1 MSDQTIDVDEKTEPA
16 RAETRDGRWGGASAA
31 ILFTVVSL
39 VVGTL
44 FILVNPPFWGND
56 GLSQYA
62 RAYQIS
68 HGHVLPEKI
77 EWYGKGDSYGGEIP
91 ASVWQLYG
99 HAATDLGANPDE
111 PQRWILQPEEYQRL
125 GSARYADSERN
136 LIWFSNTAAYSPIPY
151 APAVLASL
159 VSEGLNLSVTSAL
172 RLMAMSSLLAY
183 VIPVA
188 ASLFLLRRSR
198 ARWLFLALALL
209 PPALLQSATITAD
222 AFTNGLAFL
231 FTALLAK
238 TMLEKKPLGAVET
251 GLLYASAVA
260 LPLGKPSYLL
270 LAALLAFASV
280 RRLRGGAW
288 LKWATLGVSAAAWT
302 IWFYATRGIGDVL
315 AFYRSDYETKDF
327 GTMPMILHTLG
338 DPLGFLG
345 NVVRTFVYRDNF
357 FFLDLIG
364 SSNVRVPSSMML
376 LAVIGVVIA
385 AGWLPRFDVSRVTR
399 WGWVAVSVISVL
411 GLFGTLYVT
420 FTPVGFYLIDGVQGR
435 YFFPLWPLL
444 ILTIFLFFPLRWR
457 EGARSARVLAWT
469 VGTVATLTP
478 VLALFKFWYVV
489 WVGA

>member
-1 MSDQTIDVDEKTEPA
+1 MTDQIVDV
-16 RAETRDGRWGGASAA
+16 ETTGTGRIRPRDRRRTTGAAA
-31 ILFTVVSL
+31 TVVFALVSL

-44 FILVNPPFWGND
+44 FVLVNPPFWGND

-62 RAYQIS
+62 RAFQIS
-68 HGHVLPEKI
+68 HGQLLPQQI
-77 EWYGKGDSYGGEIP
+77 EWGGKGDSYGGEIP
-91 ASVWQLYG
+91 SSVWGLYG

-111 PQRWILQPEEYQRL
+111 PGRWILEPEEYERL
-125 GSARYADSERN
+125 GGERYADPQRN
-136 LIWFSNTAAYSPIPY
+136 LIWFSNTAAYSPVPY
-151 APAVLASL
+151 IPAVSASWIA
-159 VSEGLNLSVTSAL
+159 EGANLSVTSAL
-172 RLMAMSSLLAY
+172 RLMALF
-183 VIPVA
+183 
-188 ASLFLLRRSR
+188 SLFAYIVPVVGALWVLRRSKM
-198 ARWLFLALALL
+198 RWLFLGLALL

-238 TMLEKKPLGAVET
+238 TMLEKQGLGRVET
-251 GLLYASAVA
+251 TLLYLSAIA

-280 RRLRGGAW
+280 RRLRGRAW
-288 LKWATLGVSAAAWT
+288 LKWGSLAVSAVAWT
-302 IWFYATRGIGDVL
+302 AWFLATRGIGDVL
-315 AFYRSDYETKDF
+315 AFYRSDYETREF
-327 GTMPMILHTLG
+327 GTTPMILHTLG

-345 NVVRTFVYRDNF
+345 NVARTFVYRDNF

-364 SSNVRVPSSMML
+364 SSNVRVPSSAML
-376 LAVIGVVIA
+376 VAVIGVVLAI
-385 AGWLPRFDVSRVTR
+385 GWLPRFSVGRRTR

-444 ILTIFLFFPLRWR
+444 ALTIALFFPLRWQD
-457 EGARSARVLAWT
+457 GPRSERVLTRT
-469 VGTVATLTP
+469 VCTIAVVTP

-489 WVGA
+489 WIGA